1 MNEGWSLQRL
11 RAVMYAVAMMVGF
24 LAPLQPASYTGP
36 RTLWVWLGV
45 WQSTLGIS
53 STTGIVLVTWLAVV
67 LTALGTGLRLLAA
80 ARRSSR
86 LRAFGSLAIGLA
98 LCILM
103 PPFGALAAAP
113 ILIAYELTV
122 FSMATSPTSRSST
135 SASSTSPSVTSGLR
149 ILLQEVGS
157 LGITLAFAALSWQYN
172 ARILEK
178 ALLIACGIGLMARAA
193 APAPSASRPT
203 DQTAA

>member
-1 MNEGWSLQRL
+1 MMEGWSLKRL
-11 RAVMYAVAMMVGF
+11 RIGIYAVALMIGF

-67 LTALGTGLRLLAA
+67 LTAMGTGLRLLAA

-86 LRAFGSLAIGLA
+86 LQAMGTLAIGLA

-113 ILIAYELTV
+113 ILIAYEVTV
-122 FSMATSPTSRSST
+122 FAIANTT
-135 SASSTSPSVTSGLR
+135 ASGSLPWLS

-157 LGITLAFAALSWQYN
+157 LGITLGFATLSWQYN

-193 APAPSASRPT
+193 IPAASKPT
-203 DQTAA
+203 DQTVA

>member
-11 RAVMYAVAMMVGF
+11 RAGVYAVAMMVGF

-45 WQSTLGIS
+45 WQSTMGIS
-53 STTGIVLVTWLAVV
+53 STTGIVLVTWLAVA

-86 LRAFGSLAIGLA
+86 LQALGSLAIGLA

-113 ILIAYELTV
+113 ILIAYEVTV
-122 FSMATSPTSRSST
+122 VAMATSPTSRSSA
-135 SASSTSPSVTSGLR
+135 SASSVPLLS

-193 APAPSASRPT
+193 APAPSAPRPT
-203 DQTAA
+203 DQTSA

>member
-11 RAVMYAVAMMVGF
+11 RAGVYAVAMMVGF

-45 WQSTLGIS
+45 WQSTMGIS
-53 STTGIVLVTWLAVV
+53 STTGIVLVTWLAVA

-80 ARRSSR
+80 AQRSSR
-86 LRAFGSLAIGLA
+86 LQALGSLAIGLA

-122 FSMATSPTSRSST
+122 FAMATSTA
-135 SASSTSPSVTSGLR
+135 ASSSIPWLR

-193 APAPSASRPT
+193 VPSASKPT
-203 DQTAA
+203 NQTVA

>member
-1 MNEGWSLQRL
+1 MTEGWSLKRL
-11 RAVMYAVAMMVGF
+11 RIGIYAVALMIGF

-67 LTALGTGLRLLAA
+67 LTAMGTGLRLLAA

-86 LRAFGSLAIGLA
+86 LQAMGTLAIGLA

-113 ILIAYELTV
+113 ILIAYEVTV
-122 FSMATSPTSRSST
+122 FAIANTT
-135 SASSTSPSVTSGLR
+135 ASGSLPWLS

-157 LGITLAFAALSWQYN
+157 LGITLGFATLSWQYN

-193 APAPSASRPT
+193 IPAASKPT
-203 DQTAA
+203 DQTVA

>member
-1 MNEGWSLQRL
+1 MTEGWSLKRL
-11 RAVMYAVAMMVGF
+11 RIGIYAVALMIGF

-67 LTALGTGLRLLAA
+67 LTAMGTGLRLLAA

-86 LRAFGSLAIGLA
+86 LQAMGTLAIGLA

-113 ILIAYELTV
+113 ILIAYEVTV
-122 FSMATSPTSRSST
+122 FAISNPT
-135 SASSTSPSVTSGLR
+135 ASGSVSWLS

-157 LGITLAFAALSWQYN
+157 LGITLGFATLSWQYN

-193 APAPSASRPT
+193 IPAASKPT
-203 DQTAA
+203 DQTVA

>member
-11 RAVMYAVAMMVGF
+11 RAGVYAVAMMVGF

-45 WQSTLGIS
+45 WQSTMGIS
-53 STTGIVLVTWLAVV
+53 STTGIVLVTWLAVA

-86 LRAFGSLAIGLA
+86 LQALGSLAIGLA

-113 ILIAYELTV
+113 ILIAYEVTV
-122 FSMATSPTSRSST
+122 FAMATSPTSRSSA
-135 SASSTSPSVTSGLR
+135 SASSVPLLS

-193 APAPSASRPT
+193 APVPSAPRPT
-203 DQTAA
+203 DQTSA